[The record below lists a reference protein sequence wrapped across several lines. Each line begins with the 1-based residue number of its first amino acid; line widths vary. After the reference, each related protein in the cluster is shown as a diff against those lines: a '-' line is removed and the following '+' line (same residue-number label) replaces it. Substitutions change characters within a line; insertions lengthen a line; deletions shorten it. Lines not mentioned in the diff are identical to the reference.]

1 MCTTEADMSHAAC
14 LGDESDSVKDD
25 SSAEKQK
32 RRKNKSRHTYE
43 EGFESAE
50 TEDDSGNETDK
61 VFLDNSENPSEH
73 NEICQ
78 AKT

>member
-1 MCTTEADMSHAAC
+1 MCTTEADMPHAAC

-32 RRKNKSRHTYE
+32 RKKKNPRNTYE

-50 TEDDSGNETDK
+50 TEDDSGNEIDK
-61 VFLDNSENPSEH
+61 FFLDNSENPGEH